1 MAGRAKENLPEGNLK
16 YRRSSAGP
24 GVVPLDCGTHMRGAK
39 GALQQFFFCKNGTR
53 DLKTWI
59 TW

>member
-39 GALQQFFFCKNGTR
+39 GALQQFFSA
-53 DLKTWI
+53 KTAQE
-59 TW
+59 T